1 MLTVLDATI
10 VIASLV
16 IFTVIAKSVVFG
28 GVFRAAIIV
37 IRPQM
42 LLRPFDT
49 LVEFCSSRL
58 CSYSDI
64 QNTTHTPRLRC
75 TT

>member
-1 MLTVLDATI
+1 VLTVLDAAI
-10 VIASLV
+10 VIAFLV
-16 IFTVIAKSVVFG
+16 IFTVDAKFIVFG

-37 IRPQM
+37 IMPQM

-58 CSYSDI
+58 CSY
-64 QNTTHTPRLRC
+64 
-75 TT
+75 

>member
-10 VIASLV
+10 VITSPV
-16 IFTVIAKSVVFG
+16 IFTVVATFIVFG
-28 GVFRAAIIV
+28 VVFRAAIIV
-37 IRPQM
+37 IMPQM

-58 CSYSDI
+58 CSYSGI
-64 QNTTHTPRLRC
+64 RNTTHTPRLRC